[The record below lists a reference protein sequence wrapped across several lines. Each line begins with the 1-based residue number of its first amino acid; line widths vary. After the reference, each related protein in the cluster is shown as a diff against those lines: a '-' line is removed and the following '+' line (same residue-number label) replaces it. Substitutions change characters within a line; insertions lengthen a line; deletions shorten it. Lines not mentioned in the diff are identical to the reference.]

1 MFNSDW
7 YIRILVLLGLLFFC
21 LLFFLTGMSDLSVA
35 DILRKVS
42 SSTMLVL
49 LFHYC
54 FENYLWRCK
63 WLRPLIV
70 KVPNLH
76 GTWKGNLQSSWI
88 DPETGNALAPIDITV
103 YIKQS
108 FSSISVEIHTDKMIS
123 TSYIAGFRT
132 DSETGLQE
140 LCYTYS
146 SKAHLATR
154 ENNPWHDGTTKLT
167 IYEGQS
173 ICLTGEYWTARKTI
187 GTLSMNRIS
196 TSIERNV
203 AAATANQLNRTAN

>member
-1 MFNSDW
+1 MINSDW
-7 YIRILVLLGLLFFC
+7 YIRILVLLGLLVFC
-21 LLFFLTGMSDLSVA
+21 LLFFLTGLSNLSIPNV
-35 DILRKVS
+35 LRNAS

-49 LFHYC
+49 IFHYC
-54 FENYLWRCK
+54 FEHYLWRCK

-76 GTWKGNLQSSWI
+76 GTWKGNLQSSWV
-88 DPETGNALAPIDITV
+88 DPKTGKKLEPIDIMV

-132 DSETGLQE
+132 DPDSGLQE

-167 IYEGQS
+167 IYES
-173 ICLTGEYWTARKTI
+173 TNPFLTGEYWTARKTV
-187 GTLSMNRIS
+187 GTLKMNRIS
-196 TSIERNV
+196 TSIERNIPG
-203 AAATANQLNRTAN
+203 ATETQLNRTVT